1 MTTRY
6 RRRGRDVTEDEA
18 LDADGILRD
27 GFSVSVPM
35 TMRDSV
41 QRAVAQN
48 LHDGHGNRD
57 MVGHRPGFI
66 MDANAND
73 ARQRAYDEYDRAKAT
88 EYLGDAR
95 REGREGTIC
104 TVRNAQFPRA
114 QGAPG
119 HVRNGICVPDNENLR
134 DALPTHDAN
143 MTLDAIEA
151 RHQQRMSA
159 EYSAYDARVREMWRN
174 P

>member
-1 MTTRY
+1 MTIKY
-6 RRRGRDVTEDEA
+6 RRNGREASASEA
-18 LDADGILRD
+18 LDQDGILRD
-27 GFSVSVPM
+27 GFSLLVPLA
-35 TMRDSV
+35 MRDSV
-41 QRAVAQN
+41 R
-48 LHDGHGNRD
+48 LHDGHGGTP
-57 MVGHRPGFI
+57 GHRPGFAMFDI
-66 MDANAND
+66 TNDDERARAYREYD
-73 ARQRAYDEYDRAKAT
+73 ARMAT
-88 EYLGDAR
+88 EYFGDAR

-119 HVRNGICVPDNENLR
+119 HIRNGICVPDDEEQR

-151 RHQQRMSA
+151 RHRQRMSA

-174 P
+174 T